1 MLTVDKSIME
11 RWELNKWI
19 LCVLIVSLVILIN
32 VPRVY
37 AQDEGEVDLTDLPS
51 NLAKALGVSEA
62 VAKLLAS
69 ACVML
74 LFLTPVLML
83 TRNLYAILMIGFI
96 AMGILIALGW
106 LDFWFIL
113 AISLIIA
120 SLWGSKIAK
129 AISGGRE

>member
-1 MLTVDKSIME
+1 M
-11 RWELNKWI
+11 NKWI

-32 VPRVY
+32 VPHVY
-37 AQDEGEVDLTDLPS
+37 AKGEVNLMDLPK
-51 NLAKALGVSEA
+51 NLAQALGVSEA
-62 VAKLLAS
+62 VAKLIAS

-74 LFLTPVLML
+74 LFLTPVLMV
-83 TRNLYAILMIGFI
+83 TKNLYAILMIGFI
-96 AMGILIALGW
+96 AMGTLIALGW

-113 AISLIIA
+113 VISLIIA

>member
-32 VPRVY
+32 VPHVY

-96 AMGILIALGW
+96 AMGTLIALGW

-113 AISLIIA
+113 VISLIIA

-129 AISGGRE
+129 AISGGR

>member
-11 RWELNKWI
+11 RWKLNKWI

-32 VPRVY
+32 VPHVY

-83 TRNLYAILMIGFI
+83 TKNLYAILMIGFI
-96 AMGILIALGW
+96 AMGTLIALGW

-113 AISLIIA
+113 VISLIIA

-129 AISGGRE
+129 AISGGR

>member
-1 MLTVDKSIME
+1 M
-11 RWELNKWI
+11 
-19 LCVLIVSLVILIN
+19 LIVSLILIN
-32 VPRVY
+32 VPHVY

-62 VAKLLAS
+62 VAKLIAS

-83 TRNLYAILMIGFI
+83 TKNLYAILMIGFI
-96 AMGILIALGW
+96 AMGTLIALGW

-113 AISLIIA
+113 VISLIIA

-129 AISGGRE
+129 AISGGR

>member
-11 RWELNKWI
+11 RWKLNKWI
-19 LCVLIVSLVILIN
+19 LCVLIVSLILIN
-32 VPRVY
+32 VPHVY

-62 VAKLLAS
+62 VAKLIAS
-69 ACVML
+69 ARVML

-83 TRNLYAILMIGFI
+83 TKNLYAILMIGFI
-96 AMGILIALGW
+96 AMGTLIALGW

-113 AISLIIA
+113 VISLIIA

-129 AISGGRE
+129 AISGGR